1 MRIRNYRPYSRGT
14 QNLTKVAPDKG
25 AGGAGSQTP
34 LPAPTDTRATVVIND
49 GENMHKI
56 ASDWGLSPELLKAW
70 NPDAEFAVGDKVFIH
85 PPKVD

>member
-1 MRIRNYRPYSRGT
+1 MMLKKRA
-14 QNLTKVAPDKG
+14 KVAPKRS

-34 LPAPTDTRATVVIND
+34 LPAPAETRATVVIKK
-49 GENMHKI
+49 GESLHTV
-56 ASDWGLSPELLKAW
+56 ASDWGLSPELVKAW